1 MGDEIGEICGKIVFT
16 CMDSCS
22 Y

>member
-1 MGDEIGEICGKIVFT
+1 MEDELGEICGKFVFT
-16 CMDSCS
+16 CMDSCF